1 LVRVNADNLGKEG
14 ALMAKLK
21 DVKRGLAMLVLDFDK
36 QLEPGSFEHALCHMV
51 DQGLDLSGLLARIN
65 NDTAGAPAYDP
76 AVLLKIVL
84 LAYSRGIISSRKME
98 AACRDNVMFMV
109 VSGES
114 RPDHSTLA
122 AFVSKLG
129 DEVAKLFA
137 QVLVLCDRQ
146 GLIGREMF
154 AIDGVKLPSNASK
167 ARSGTRADFQRQL
180 DRMEKQTQQMIQA
193 HRQADASPDSED
205 ARQARKLQRL
215 QRDAEQLRQWLK
227 DNPKDRMGTQGKPI
241 LSNLTDNESAKMAT
255 DKGVIQGYTG
265 VATVD
270 DKHQIVVDAQAF
282 GTGSENALLVP
293 VVDATQHL
301 RTPDTQLTADAGYHS
316 KAGLEHLHQQGVQ
329 AFIAD
334 NNYRQRD
341 PRYAQQHVHK
351 DKASPLHDKQP
362 KQAKIKIFKP
372 EDFNWDESTNTCI
385 CPAGKQLYS
394 HGSDC
399 TIKGYAAVK
408 FHGAKR
414 DCGPCAIRA
423 QCLRKPDKTPARQVA
438 FMRGKRPTDTPD
450 VLTMMRQRIDSHEGK
465 RMITRRF
472 ATVEPVFGNLRYNK
486 RLSRFTLRGKTKV
499 DGQFKLYAMM
509 HNIEKFAG
517 SDYAQ

>member
-1 LVRVNADNLGKEG
+1 MARLKE
-14 ALMAKLK
+14 
-21 DVKRGLAMLVLDFDK
+21 VKRGLAMLVLDFDK

-51 DQGLDLSGLLARIN
+51 DQGLNLTGLLSRIR
-65 NDTAGAPAYDP
+65 NDDGGAPAYDP

-98 AACRDNVMFMV
+98 SACRDNVIFMV

-114 RPDHSTLA
+114 QPDHSTLA

-129 DEVAKLFA
+129 DEVARLFA
-137 QVLVLCDRQ
+137 QVLVLCDAQ

-167 ARSGTRADFQRQL
+167 ARSGTRSDFQRQL
-180 DRMEKQTQQMIQA
+180 DKMEKQAQQMIQA
-193 HRQADASPDSED
+193 HRQADAQPHNED
-205 ARQARKLQRL
+205 ERQARKLARL
-215 QRDAEQLRQWLK
+215 QRETEQLRQWLK
-227 DNPKDRMGTQGKPI
+227 DNPKDRLGTQNKPI

-270 DKHQIVVDAQAF
+270 AKHQIVVDAQAF
-282 GTGSENALLVP
+282 GTGSENALLAP
-293 VVDATQHL
+293 VVDATEAL
-301 RTPDTQLTADAGYHS
+301 RTPQTVITADAGYHS
-316 KAGLEHLHQQGVQ
+316 KAGLEHLHQHAVQ

-341 PRYAQQHVHK
+341 PRYADQDIHK
-351 DKASPLHDKQP
+351 AKGSALHNKQP
-362 KQAKIKIFKP
+362 QEIKPKLFGP
-372 EDFNWDESTNTCI
+372 DDFCWNQDTNICI
-385 CPAGKQLYS
+385 CPAGKRLYGN
-394 HGSDC
+394 GSNC
-399 TIKGYAAVK
+399 TIKGYEGVK
-408 FHGAKR
+408 FQGAKQ
-414 DCGPCAIRA
+414 DCVPCEWRHR
-423 QCLRKPDKTPARQVA
+423 CLRTPDKTQTRQVT
-438 FMRGKRPTDTPD
+438 FFLGKRPTDQPD
-450 VLTMMRQRIDSHEGK
+450 VLAAMRQRIDSDEGK

-486 RLSRFTLRGKTKV
+486 RLSRFTLRGKAKV

-517 SDYAQ
+517 SGYAQ

>member
-1 LVRVNADNLGKEG
+1 MARLKE
-14 ALMAKLK
+14 
-21 DVKRGLAMLVLDFDK
+21 VKRGLMMLVLDFDK

-51 DQGLDLSGLLARIN
+51 DQGLDLTGLRSRIRN
-65 NDTAGAPAYDP
+65 ADGGAPAYDP

-98 AACRDNVMFMV
+98 AACRDNVIFML

-122 AFVSKLG
+122 AFVSTLG

-146 GLIGREMF
+146 SLIGRQMF

-180 DRMEKQTQQMIQA
+180 DKMEKQAQQMIQA
-193 HRQADASPDSED
+193 HRQADAQPHSDD
-205 ARQARKLQRL
+205 QRQARKLERL
-215 QRDAEQLRQWLK
+215 QREAQQMRQWLK
-227 DNPKDRMGTQGKPI
+227 DNPKDRLGSQSKPI
-241 LSNLTDNESAKMAT
+241 LSNRTDNESAKMAT

-282 GTGSENALLVP
+282 GTGSEHGLLAP
-293 VVDATQHL
+293 VVDATKAL
-301 RTPDTQLTADAGYHS
+301 RSAETVITADAGYHS
-316 KAGLEHLHQQGVQ
+316 KAGLEHLHEQGVQ

-334 NNYRQRD
+334 NLYRHRD
-341 PRYAQQHVHK
+341 PRYADQDHHK
-351 DKASPLHDKQP
+351 VKGNPLHDKSP
-362 KQAKIKIFKP
+362 HQAKRKLF
-372 EDFNWDESTNTCI
+372 EVSDFCLDEQTNTCT
-385 CPAGKQLYS
+385 CPAGKQLY
-394 HGSDC
+394 GNGKDC
-399 TIKGYAAVK
+399 TINGNAAVK
-408 FHGAKR
+408 FRGAKR
-414 DCGPCAIRA
+414 DCGPCSLRE
-423 QCLRKPDKTPARQVA
+423 QCLRRPDKTPTRQVA
-438 FMRGKRPTDTPD
+438 LLRGKRPTDAPD
-450 VLTMMRQRIDSHEGK
+450 VLAMMRQRIDSDQGK
-465 RMITRRF
+465 QMIAQRF
-472 ATVEPVFGNLRYNK
+472 ATVEPVFGNVRHNK

-517 SDYAQ
+517 SNYAQ

>member
-1 LVRVNADNLGKEG
+1 
-14 ALMAKLK
+14 MARLK
-21 DVKRGLAMLVLDFDK
+21 AVKQGLTMLVVDFDK

-51 DQGLDLSGLLARIN
+51 DHGLDLTGLLARIR
-65 NDTAGAPAYDP
+65 NDDGGAPAYDP
-76 AVLLKIVL
+76 AVLIKIVL

-98 AACRDNVMFMV
+98 AACRDNLMFMV

-114 RPDHSTLA
+114 QPDHSTLA

-180 DRMEKQTQQMIQA
+180 GKMEKQALRMIEAQ
-193 HRQADASPDSED
+193 RQADAQPLDEAQRHS
-205 ARQARKLQRL
+205 RKLERL
-215 QRDAEQLRQWLK
+215 QRETEQLRQWL
-227 DNPKDRMGTQGKPI
+227 NEHPKDRLDVKGDPI
-241 LSNLTDNESAKMAT
+241 MSNLTDNESAKMAT

-270 DKHQIVVDAQAF
+270 DKHQIIVDAQAF
-282 GTGSENALLVP
+282 GTGSENALLAP
-293 VVDATQHL
+293 VVDATQDL
-301 RTPDTQLTADAGYHS
+301 RAPHTVITADAGYHS
-316 KAGLEHLHQQGVQ
+316 KAGLEHLAKNGVS

-334 NNYRQRD
+334 NDYRKRD
-341 PRYAQQHVHK
+341 ARYDGQDHHK
-351 DKASPLHDKQP
+351 EKGSALHDKSEQPEQPQP
-362 KQAKIKIFKP
+362 KLFGPA
-372 EDFNWDESTNTCI
+372 DFHWNKDTNICI
-385 CPAGKQLYS
+385 CPAGQRMR
-394 HGSDC
+394 GSGKPC
-399 TIKGYAAVK
+399 QIKDYMVVK
-408 FHGAKR
+408 FQGLTQS
-414 DCGPCAIRA
+414 CLPCQWRA
-423 QCLRKPDKTPARQVA
+423 QCLRTPDKTQTRQVA
-438 FMRGKRPTDTPD
+438 FVQGKVISDQPD
-450 VLTMMRQRIDSHEGK
+450 ALQLMRQRIDSDEGK

-486 RLSRFTLRGKTKV
+486 RLSRFTLRSKAKV

-517 SDYAQ
+517 SGYVQ

>member
-1 LVRVNADNLGKEG
+1 MARLKSVKQG
-14 ALMAKLK
+14 LM
-21 DVKRGLAMLVLDFDK
+21 MLVVDFDK

-51 DQGLDLSGLLARIN
+51 DQGLDLTGLLARIR
-65 NDTAGAPAYDP
+65 NDDCGASAYDP
-76 AVLLKIVL
+76 AVLIKIVL

-180 DRMEKQTQQMIQA
+180 GKMEKQALRMIEAQRA
-193 HRQADASPDSED
+193 ADAHPLSED
-205 ARQARKLQRL
+205 QRQSLKLERL
-215 QRDAEQLRQWLK
+215 QRETEQLRHWLK
-227 DNPKDRMGTQGKPI
+227 DNPKDRLGVKGDPI
-241 LSNLTDNESAKMAT
+241 LSNRTDNESAKMAT

-270 DKHQIVVDAQAF
+270 AKHQIIMDAQAF
-282 GTGSENALLVP
+282 GTGSENALLAP
-293 VVDATQHL
+293 VVDATKDL
-301 RTPDTQLTADAGYHS
+301 RAPQTVITADAGYHS
-316 KAGLEHLHQQGVQ
+316 KAGLEHLAKHGVS

-334 NNYRQRD
+334 NDYRKRD
-341 PRYAQQHVHK
+341 ERYDGQNHHK
-351 DKASPLHDKQP
+351 DKGSALHDKSEPQP
-362 KQAKIKIFKP
+362 DKP
-372 EDFNWDESTNTCI
+372 KLFGPADFHWNKDTNICI
-385 CPAGKQLYS
+385 CPAGQRMR
-394 HGSDC
+394 GSGKPC
-399 TIKGYAAVK
+399 QIKDYMVVK
-408 FHGAKR
+408 FQGAKQ
-414 DCGPCAIRA
+414 DCMSCQWRV
-423 QCLRKPDKTPARQVA
+423 QCLRTPEKTQTRQVA
-438 FMRGKRPTDTPD
+438 FVQGKVASTQPD
-450 VLTMMRQRIDSHEGK
+450 VLEQMRQRIDSDQGK
-465 RMITRRF
+465 LMITRRF

-486 RLSRFTLRGKTKV
+486 RLSRFTLRGKVKV

-517 SDYAQ
+517 SGYAQ

>member
-1 LVRVNADNLGKEG
+1 
-14 ALMAKLK
+14 MARLR

-36 QLEPGSFEHALCHMV
+36 QLEPGSFEHALCHMI
-51 DQGLDLSGLLARIN
+51 DQGLDLTGLLARIRN
-65 NDTAGAPAYDP
+65 ADGGAPAYDP

-114 RPDHSTLA
+114 QPDHSTLA

-129 DEVAKLFA
+129 GEVAKLFA

-180 DRMEKQTQQMIQA
+180 GKMEKQAQQMIQA
-193 HRQADASPDSED
+193 HRQADAQPGSED
-205 ARQARKLQRL
+205 ARQARKLERL

-227 DNPKDRMGTQGKPI
+227 DNPKDRLGTQNNPI
-241 LSNLTDNESAKMAT
+241 MSNLTDNESAKMAT

-270 DKHQIVVDAQAF
+270 AKHQIVVDAQAF
-282 GTGSENALLVP
+282 GTGSENALLAP
-293 VVDATQHL
+293 VVDATKAL
-301 RTPDTQLTADAGYHS
+301 RTPDTVITADAGYHS
-316 KAGLEHLHQQGVQ
+316 KAGLEHLHKHAVK

-334 NNYRQRD
+334 PNYRQRD
-341 PRYAQQHVHK
+341 PRYADQDHYK
-351 DKASPLHDKQP
+351 DKGSPLHNKQP
-362 KQAKIKIFKP
+362 KEIKPKLFGP
-372 EDFNWDESTNTCI
+372 DDFCWNQDTNICI
-385 CPAGKQLYS
+385 CPAGKRLYGN
-394 HGSDC
+394 GSNC
-399 TIKGYAAVK
+399 TINGYEGVK
-408 FHGAKR
+408 FQGAKQ
-414 DCGPCAIRA
+414 DCVPCEWRH
-423 QCLRKPDKTPARQVA
+423 QCLRTPETTKTRQVT
-438 FMRGKRPTDTPD
+438 FFLGKRPTDQPD
-450 VLTMMRQRIDSHEGK
+450 VLATMRQRIDSDEGK
-465 RMITRRF
+465 LMITRRF

-509 HNIEKFAG
+509 HNIEKLAG
-517 SDYAQ
+517 NGYAQ

>member
-1 LVRVNADNLGKEG
+1 MARLKAVKQG
-14 ALMAKLK
+14 LM
-21 DVKRGLAMLVLDFDK
+21 MLVVDFDK

-51 DQGLDLSGLLARIN
+51 DHGLDLSGLLARIR
-65 NDTAGAPAYDP
+65 NDDGGAPAYDP
-76 AVLLKIVL
+76 AVLIKIVL

-114 RPDHSTLA
+114 QPDHSTLA

-154 AIDGVKLPSNASK
+154 AIDGVKLPSK
-167 ARSGTRADFQRQL
+167 
-180 DRMEKQTQQMIQA
+180 MEKQALRMIEAQRA
-193 HRQADASPDSED
+193 ADAQPHSEEQ
-205 ARQARKLQRL
+205 RHSRKLERL
-215 QRDAEQLRQWLK
+215 QRETEQMRQWLK
-227 DNPKDRMGTQGKPI
+227 DNPTDRLGVKGDPI

-270 DKHQIVVDAQAF
+270 DKHQIIMDAQAF
-282 GTGSENALLVP
+282 GTGSENALLAP
-293 VVDATQHL
+293 VVDATRGL
-301 RTPDTQLTADAGYHS
+301 GTPDTVFTADAGYHS
-316 KAGLEHLHQQGVQ
+316 KAGLEHLAKHGVS

-334 NNYRQRD
+334 NDYRKRD
-341 PRYAQQHVHK
+341 ARYDGQDHHK
-351 DKASPLHDKQP
+351 DKGSALHDKSEPQP
-362 KQAKIKIFKP
+362 DKP
-372 EDFNWDESTNTCI
+372 KLFGPADFHWNKDTNICI
-385 CPAGKQLYS
+385 CPAGQRMR
-394 HGSDC
+394 GSGKPC
-399 TIKGYAAVK
+399 QIKDYMVVK
-408 FHGAKR
+408 FQGIKQ
-414 DCGPCAIRA
+414 DCMSCQWRA
-423 QCLRKPDKTPARQVA
+423 QCLRTPEKTQTRQVA
-438 FMRGKRPTDTPD
+438 FVQGKVASTQPD
-450 VLTMMRQRIDSHEGK
+450 VLKQMRQRIDSDQGK
-465 RMITRRF
+465 HMITRRF

-517 SDYAQ
+517 SGYAQ

>member
-1 LVRVNADNLGKEG
+1 
-14 ALMAKLK
+14 MARLK
-21 DVKRGLAMLVLDFDK
+21 PVKQGVVMLVVDFDK
-36 QLEPGSFEHALCHMV
+36 QIRPGTFEHALCHVV
-51 DQGLDLSGLLARIN
+51 DQCLDLSGLHGRIR
-65 NDTAGAPAYDP
+65 NDDSGAPAYDP

-84 LAYSRGIISSRKME
+84 LAYSQGIISSRKME
-98 AACRDNVMFMV
+98 AACIDNVMFMA

-137 QVLVLCDRQ
+137 QVLVVCDRQ

-180 DRMEKQTQQMIQA
+180 DRMERQAQRMIAAQ
-193 HRQADASPDSED
+193 RQADAHPQGDD
-205 ARQARKLQRL
+205 AREARKLARL
-215 QRDAEQLRQWLK
+215 QRDADELRQWLH
-227 DNPKDRMGTQGKPI
+227 DHPNDRLGASGKPVM
-241 LSNLTDNESAKMAT
+241 SNRTDNESAKMAT

-265 VATVD
+265 VAAVD
-270 DKHQIVVDAQAF
+270 DKHQIVVHAQAF

-293 VVDATQHL
+293 VADATAPL
-301 RTPDTQLTADAGYHS
+301 RNADTVLTADAGFHS
-316 KAGLEHLHQQGVQ
+316 KAGLDHLHKQGVP

-334 NNYRQRD
+334 NQYRQRD
-341 PRYAQQHVHK
+341 PNAADQDVHR
-351 DKASPLHDKQP
+351 DKGNPLHNKGP
-362 KQAKIKIFKP
+362 KEVKLKLFSAA
-372 EDFNWDESTNTCI
+372 DFHWDEAAHTCT

-394 HGSDC
+394 NGKDC

-414 DCGPCAIRA
+414 DCGPCALRA
-423 QCLRKPDKTPARQVA
+423 RCLRKPDVTPARQVA
-438 FMRGKRPTDTPD
+438 FLRGKRPTQAPD
-450 VLTMMRQRIDSHEGK
+450 VLALMRQRIDSPQGK
-465 RMITRRF
+465 HMITRRF

-486 RLSRFTLRGKTKV
+486 RLNRFTLRGQAKV
-499 DGQFKLYAMM
+499 DGQFKLYAIM
-509 HNIEKFAG
+509 HNIEKIGG
-517 SDYAQ
+517 SAYVQ

>member
-1 LVRVNADNLGKEG
+1 MARLKE
-14 ALMAKLK
+14 
-21 DVKRGLAMLVLDFDK
+21 VKRGLMMLVLDFDK

-51 DQGLDLSGLLARIN
+51 EQELDLTGLLSRIR
-65 NDTAGAPAYDP
+65 NDDGGAPAYDP

-98 AACRDNVMFMV
+98 SACRDNIIFML

-146 GLIGREMF
+146 GLIGRQMF

-180 DRMEKQTQQMIQA
+180 DKMEKQAQQMIQA
-193 HRQADASPDSED
+193 HRQADAQPASED
-205 ARQARKLQRL
+205 ERQARKLERL
-215 QRDAEQLRQWLK
+215 QREAEQLRQWLK
-227 DNPKDRMGTQGKPI
+227 DNPKDRLGSQNKPI

-282 GTGSENALLVP
+282 GTGSENGLLVP
-293 VVDATQHL
+293 VVDATKAL
-301 RTPDTQLTADAGYHS
+301 RTLDTVITADAGYHS
-316 KAGLEHLHQQGVQ
+316 KAGLEHLHEQGVQ

-334 NNYRQRD
+334 NLYRQRD
-341 PRYAQQHVHK
+341 PRYADQEHHK
-351 DKASPLHDKQP
+351 DKGNPLHDKSPQ
-362 KQAKIKIFKP
+362 QAKRKLFDVS
-372 EDFNWDESTNTCI
+372 DFCWDEEANTCT
-385 CPAGKQLYS
+385 CPAGKQLY
-394 HGSDC
+394 GNGKDC
-399 TIKGYAAVK
+399 TIKGNAAVK
-408 FHGAKR
+408 FRGAKR
-414 DCGPCAIRA
+414 DCGGCALRA
-423 QCLRKPDKTPARQVA
+423 QCLRTPDKTPTRQVA
-438 FMRGKRPTDTPD
+438 FLRGKRPTNAPD
-450 VLTMMRQRIDSHEGK
+450 VLAMMRQRIDSIQGK
-465 RMITRRF
+465 EMIAQRF

-517 SDYAQ
+517 SGYAQ

>member
-1 LVRVNADNLGKEG
+1 MPNRFNGKRE
-14 ALMAKLK
+14 AAMARLK
-21 DVKRGLAMLVLDFDK
+21 EVKRGVAMLVLDFDK

-51 DQGLDLSGLLARIN
+51 DQGLDLTGLLSRIR
-65 NDTAGAPAYDP
+65 NDDAGAPAYDP

-114 RPDHSTLA
+114 QPDHSTLA

-129 DEVAKLFA
+129 GEVAKLFA
-137 QVLVLCDRQ
+137 QVLVLCDAQ

-180 DRMEKQTQQMIQA
+180 DKMEKQAQQMILA
-193 HRQADASPDSED
+193 HRQADAHPQAEE
-205 ARQARKLQRL
+205 ARQARKLERL
-215 QRDAEQLRQWLK
+215 QGDAEQLRQWLK
-227 DNPKDRMGTQGKPI
+227 DHPKDRLGTQGKPVM
-241 LSNLTDNESAKMAT
+241 SNLTDNESAKMAT

-270 DKHQIVVDAQAF
+270 AKHQIVVDAQAF
-282 GTGSENALLVP
+282 GTGSENALLAP
-293 VVDATQHL
+293 VVDATRAL
-301 RTPDTQLTADAGYHS
+301 GTLDTVFTADAGYHS
-316 KAGLEHLHQQGVQ
+316 KAGLEHLHKHGVK

-334 NNYRQRD
+334 NSYRQRD
-341 PRYAQQHVHK
+341 ERYAEQDAHK
-351 DKASPLHDKQP
+351 AKGSALHDKSQKRAKADKP
-362 KQAKIKIFKP
+362 KLFGP
-372 EDFNWDESTNTCI
+372 DDFCWNQDTNICI
-385 CPAGKQLYS
+385 CPAGKRL
-394 HGSDC
+394 HGNGSNC
-399 TIKGYAAVK
+399 TIKGYEAVK
-408 FHGAKR
+408 FTGAKQ
-414 DCGPCAIRA
+414 DCVPCKWRH
-423 QCLRKPDKTPARQVA
+423 QCLRKPETTQTRQVA
-438 FMRGKRPTDTPD
+438 FLLGKRPSDVPD
-450 VLTMMRQRIDSHEGK
+450 VLADMRQRIDSDEGK
-465 RMITRRF
+465 QMITRRF

-517 SDYAQ
+517 SGYAQ

>member
-1 LVRVNADNLGKEG
+1 MANRFNGKRE
-14 ALMAKLK
+14 AAMARLK
-21 DVKRGLAMLVLDFDK
+21 EVKRGLAMLVLDFDK
-36 QLEPGSFEHALCHMV
+36 QLEPGSFEHALCHVV
-51 DQGLDLSGLLARIN
+51 DHGLDLTNLLARIR
-65 NDTAGAPAYDP
+65 NDDAGASAYDP

-114 RPDHSTLA
+114 QPDHSTLA

-129 DEVAKLFA
+129 NEVAKLFA
-137 QVLVLCDRQ
+137 QVLVLCDAQ

-180 DRMEKQTQQMIQA
+180 DKMEKQAQQMIQA
-193 HRQADASPDSED
+193 HRQADAHPQAQE
-205 ARQARKLQRL
+205 ARQARKLERL
-215 QRDAEQLRQWLK
+215 QRDAEQMRQWLT
-227 DNPKDRMGTQGKPI
+227 DHPKDRLGTQGKPVM
-241 LSNLTDNESAKMAT
+241 SNRTDNESAKMAT

-270 DKHQIVVDAQAF
+270 AKHQIVMDAQAF
-282 GTGSENALLVP
+282 GTGSENALLAP
-293 VVDATQHL
+293 VVDATRGL
-301 RTPDTQLTADAGYHS
+301 GTPDTVFTADAGYHS
-316 KAGLEHLHQQGVQ
+316 KAGLEHLHKHGVK

-334 NNYRQRD
+334 PHYRQRD
-341 PRYAQQHVHK
+341 ERYAYQDAHK
-351 DKASPLHDKQP
+351 AKGSALHNKQP
-362 KQAKIKIFKP
+362 KEIKAKLFGP
-372 EDFNWDESTNTCI
+372 DDFCWNQDTHICI
-385 CPAGKQLYS
+385 CPAGKRMYG
-394 HGSDC
+394 HGSNC
-399 TIKGYAAVK
+399 TINGYAGVK
-408 FHGAKR
+408 FQGAKQ
-414 DCGPCAIRA
+414 DCVPCAWRH
-423 QCLRKPDKTPARQVA
+423 QCLRNPERTQTRQVT
-438 FMRGKRPTDTPD
+438 FFLGKRPTDQPD
-450 VLTMMRQRIDSHEGK
+450 VLAAMRQRIDSDEGK
-465 RMITRRF
+465 LMIARRF

-517 SDYAQ
+517 SGYAQ

>member
-1 LVRVNADNLGKEG
+1 
-14 ALMAKLK
+14 M
-21 DVKRGLAMLVLDFDK
+21 
-36 QLEPGSFEHALCHMV
+36 
-51 DQGLDLSGLLARIN
+51 
-65 NDTAGAPAYDP
+65 
-76 AVLLKIVL
+76 L
-84 LAYSRGIISSRKME
+84 LAYSRGVISSRKME
-98 AACRDNVMFMV
+98 AACVDNVMFMA

-180 DRMEKQTQQMIQA
+180 QRMERQAQYMIDAQ
-193 HRQADASPDSED
+193 RQADARPEADDD
-205 ARQARKLQRL
+205 ALQARKLARL
-215 QRDAEQLRQWLK
+215 QRDADELRQWLR
-227 DNPKDRMGTQGKPI
+227 DHPQDRLGAQGKPVM
-241 LSNLTDNESAKMAT
+241 SNRTDNESAKMAT

-265 VATVD
+265 VAAVD
-270 DKHQIVVDAQAF
+270 ARHQIVVHAQAF

-293 VVDATQHL
+293 VVDATAAL
-301 RTPDTQLTADAGYHS
+301 RTPDTIITADAGYHS
-316 KAGLEHLHQQGVQ
+316 KAGLEHLHANHVQ

-334 NNYRQRD
+334 NQYRQRD
-341 PRYAQQHVHK
+341 PAHADQAVHRDK
-351 DKASPLHDKQP
+351 DNPLHDKRP
-362 KQAKIKIFKP
+362 KAVKVKRF
-372 EDFNWDESTNTCI
+372 EAADFHWDESTHTCI

-394 HGSDC
+394 NGKDC

-414 DCGPCAIRA
+414 DCGPCHLRA
-423 QCLRKPDKTPARQVA
+423 QCLRNPDQTTARQVA
-438 FMRGKRPTDTPD
+438 FLRGKRPTTAPD
-450 VLTMMRQRIDSHEGK
+450 VLALMRQRIDSTQGK
-465 RMITRRF
+465 QMITRRF
-472 ATVEPVFGNLRYNK
+472 ATVEPVFGNLRHNK
-486 RLSRFTLRGKTKV
+486 RLNRFTLRSQAKV
-499 DGQFKLYAMM
+499 DGQFKLYAIM

-517 SDYAQ
+517 SRYVQ